1 MLGTNLA
8 TALAFVVSAILLCSL
23 IRRGISATEA
33 ALPRT
38 DPGSGPGSAPRPAG
52 LPGQAQVPGQAR
64 CRGRLRCLGRLEYQ
78 RQGGPPA
85 ADEIP
90 VTTAM
95 IIPPR

>member
-38 DPGSGPGSAPRPAG
+38 DPGSGPRQCPARRSAG
-52 LPGQAQVPGQAR
+52 LPGQAQVPGQA
-64 CRGRLRCLGRLEYQ
+64 GVP

>member
-33 ALPRT
+33 ALPGP
-38 DPGSGPGSAPRPAG
+38 DPGPAPASAPRPAG
-52 LPGQAQVPGQAR
+52 LPGQAATPGQA
-64 CRGRLRCLGRLEYQ
+64 GVP